1 MSLLK
6 NKINVIQSYIALNN
20 VYSSFAKY
28 LMLLKAAA
36 FLLFFTAPS
45 FSQTLVGAVNIEGNS
60 FFSTNELKNTMSL
73 KVDKSFIRE
82 QLNADLRSIRAKYR
96 DYGFLFAKIS
106 ESNVLFNGDSS
117 YADISITI
125 DEGKQVK
132 LGEIIIT
139 GNSVF
144 SEAQIKSNFDTK
156 VGDVLDNATL
166 NNDIK
171 YLLDEYEKK
180 GSLFTKIY
188 VDDISTY
195 DENTDTKIRIK
206 INIKEESSV
215 KISNV
220 RIKGNTDTD
229 DKVILRELKLDKNM
243 TVTREDLQ
251 NMKFRLERLNIFE
264 SVDPPS
270 IYTLTGKNESGLLIN
285 VKEGN
290 TNTFD
295 GVIGYVPPA
304 NENESGYFTG
314 LINLSFR
321 NLFGT
326 ARRLDA
332 RWQQE
337 TKSVQELEFKYGEPY
352 FFGLPLN
359 ISAGFL
365 QRIQDTSYTRR
376 KFDAKGD
383 VLLTDK
389 FTLGFSAGIDRV
401 IPPEDTLA
409 LFTVADSRILYAGTE
424 IRFDSRDNFYI
435 PTSGILYRALYT
447 YGDKKIYNK
456 TASSTTDG
464 QSFSLQRYSMD
475 IDVFFSFFKRQSLLV
490 RLFAG
495 QVESDRLEDADFY
508 RVGGIKNIRGYRE
521 EQFRAS
527 RFTYGT
533 VELRY
538 AFSRKSFAAI
548 FADPGYYY
556 RPEDPVNNIPKQEG
570 FLFGYGLG
578 IRLETAIGVIGVNY
592 AISKEDGLLDG
603 KIHFGLINEF

>member
-1 MSLLK
+1 M
-6 NKINVIQSYIALNN
+6 NN
-20 VYSSFAKY
+20 VYSSFAR
-28 LMLLKAAA
+28 LLLNLLKAVAV
-36 FLLFFTAPS
+36 FLLFIAPAY
-45 FSQTLVGAVNIEGNS
+45 SQTLVGSVSLEGNS
-60 FFSTNELKNTMSL
+60 FFSTNELKSSMSL
-73 KVDKSFIRE
+73 KVDKPFIQD
-82 QLNADLRSIRAKYR
+82 QLNADLRSVRAKYR

-106 ESNVLFNGDSS
+106 ESKVLYNGDSS
-117 YADISITI
+117 YADISIKI

-139 GNSVF
+139 GNNVF
-144 SEAQIKSNFDTK
+144 SEAQIKSSFDTK

-180 GSLFTKIY
+180 GSLFTKVY
-188 VDDISTY
+188 VDDISIY
-195 DENTDTKIRIK
+195 DENITPKIRIK
-206 INIKEESSV
+206 ISIKEESSI

-229 DKVILRELKLDKNM
+229 DNVIIRELKLDKNM

-270 IYTLTGKNESGLLIN
+270 IYTLTNKNESGLLIN

-304 NENESGYFTG
+304 GENESGYFTG

-359 ISAGFL
+359 LSAGFL

-383 VLLTDK
+383 ILLTDK

-435 PTSGILYRALYT
+435 PNSGILYRALYT

-456 TASSTTDG
+456 TASSSSDG

-475 IDVFFSFFKRQSLLV
+475 IDVYFSFVKRQSLLV

-538 AFSRKSFAAI
+538 AFTRKSFAAI

-592 AISKEDGLLDG
+592 AISKDDGILDG

>member
-1 MSLLK
+1 
-6 NKINVIQSYIALNN
+6 
-20 VYSSFAKY
+20 
-28 LMLLKAAA
+28 
-36 FLLFFTAPS
+36 
-45 FSQTLVGAVNIEGNS
+45 
-60 FFSTNELKNTMSL
+60 MSL
-73 KVDKSFIRE
+73 KVDKPFLQDQFSS
-82 QLNADLRSIRAKYR
+82 DLRSIRAKYR
-96 DYGFLFAKIS
+96 DSGFLFAKIAKS
-106 ESNVLFNGDSS
+106 AFVYNSDSS

-144 SEAQIKSNFDTK
+144 TEAQIKSSFDTK
-156 VGDVLDNATL
+156 LGDVLDNAVL

-188 VDDISTY
+188 VEDISVY
-195 DENTDTKIRIK
+195 DENTEPKLRLK

-215 KISNV
+215 KVSNV

-229 DKVILRELKLDKNM
+229 DDVILRELKLDKNM

-264 SVDPPS
+264 TVDPPA
-270 IYTLTGKNESGLLIN
+270 IYTLTNKNESGLLIN

-304 NENESGYFTG
+304 SENESGYFTG
-314 LINLSFR
+314 LVNLSFR

-359 ISAGFL
+359 LSAGFL
-365 QRIQDTSYTRR
+365 QRVQDTSYTRR

-401 IPPEDTLA
+401 IPPEDSLA
-409 LFTVADSRILYAGTE
+409 LFSIADSRILYAGTE
-424 IRFDSRDNFYI
+424 VRYDSRDNVFI
-435 PTSGILYRALYT
+435 PNSGILYRALYT

-456 TASSTTDG
+456 SASLVSSE

-475 IDVFFSFFKRQSLLV
+475 IDVYFSFFKRQSLLI
-490 RLFAG
+490 RMFAG
-495 QVESDRLEDADFY
+495 QVDSDKLEDADFY
-508 RVGGIKNIRGYRE
+508 RVGGIRNIRGYRE

-533 VELRY
+533 LELRY
-538 AFSRKSFAAI
+538 AFSRKSFAAA
-548 FADPGYYY
+548 FVDPGYYY
-556 RPEDPVNNIPKQEG
+556 RPEDLINNIPKHEG
-570 FLFGYGLG
+570 FLLGYGLG
-578 IRLETAIGVIGVNY
+578 IRIETAIGVIGVNY
-592 AISKEDGLLDG
+592 AISKEDGILDG